1 MASPTPQRTGINRIA
16 QRKSTMENLDSI
28 FAFCKNA
35 LETNFAGGRFDL
47 DPTITLEA
55 WCTTSIDKTMSR
67 SSISGYVTTKVEGA
81 DIVVRAPLPEK
92 VISGHPQEMFADIM
106 QYVGE
111 AYKVGWSIRGSKLT
125 IVPDYS

>member
-1 MASPTPQRTGINRIA
+1 
-16 QRKSTMENLDSI
+16 MENLDSI